1 MEDWEKSKSHEDVAP
16 RLMLTNPLLKCCPLE
31 VKVEFTQRTFKLWI
45 SCILFYF
52 LVVCR
57 QENKK
62 KLLYTSLCP
71 GLCDPQEHAS
81 LLLDWF
87 VWLEDWAL
95 GVGEP
100 DAVHSGAQVFKKQ
113 TNKQMW
119 PLFCLALMIWK
130 ESKSNNSRWK
140 RMKIIKP
147 YWHHTSQTSHS
158 KLFKNYFPFFFNLF
172 FSIYYFSVLC
182 FVTASLWVCKSSLLI
197 YLLSFFPF
205 SMFHPAFYWL

>member
-1 MEDWEKSKSHEDVAP
+1 MLPSRGKSGIYTKD
-16 RLMLTNPLLKCCPLE
+16 LE
-31 VKVEFTQRTFKLWI
+31 VMNIPHF
-45 SCILFYF
+45 ILFF

-57 QENKK
+57 QENNKQ

-100 DAVHSGAQVFKKQ
+100 DAVHSGAQVFKK
-113 TNKQMW
+113 KKDVW
-119 PLFCLALMIWK
+119 PLLCLSLMIWK

-140 RMKIIKP
+140 RMKITKP

-158 KLFKNYFPFFFNLF
+158 KLFKNDFPFFFNLF

>member
-1 MEDWEKSKSHEDVAP
+1 MPHFYWIGLSDWRTGRWEWVNQTPYTVEP
-16 RLMLTNPLLKCCPLE
+16 R
-31 VKVEFTQRTFKLWI
+31 
-45 SCILFYF
+45 
-52 LVVCR
+52 
-57 QENKK
+57 
-62 KLLYTSLCP
+62 SL
-71 GLCDPQEHAS
+71 
-81 LLLDWF
+81 
-87 VWLEDWAL
+87 
-95 GVGEP
+95 
-100 DAVHSGAQVFKKQ
+100 KKQ

-172 FSIYYFSVLC
+172 FPIYYFSVLC

-197 YLLSFFPF
+197 YLLSFFHVSSCFLLTLIPQ
-205 SMFHPAFYWL
+205 MFGPYSKTHHAFY

>member
-1 MEDWEKSKSHEDVAP
+1 
-16 RLMLTNPLLKCCPLE
+16 
-31 VKVEFTQRTFKLWI
+31 
-45 SCILFYF
+45 
-52 LVVCR
+52 
-57 QENKK
+57 
-62 KLLYTSLCP
+62 
-71 GLCDPQEHAS
+71 
-81 LLLDWF
+81 
-87 VWLEDWAL
+87 
-95 GVGEP
+95 
-100 DAVHSGAQVFKKQ
+100 
-113 TNKQMW
+113 MW

-172 FSIYYFSVLC
+172 FPIYYFSVLC

-205 SMFHPAFYWL
+205 SCFILLFIDFNSPNVWAILKDTSCLLLVFFFSNRFFGNYKNMHTCPQIALKETDSTEKESDPELAGILYPVSSCKSLLSDTVETKLAC